1 MKLNKILMALSA
13 MAIVGC
19 SSEDFNDPS
28 VAQAI
33 DDSRL
38 IQLDE
43 NFILAGV
50 GEVDNTTRTHWDK
63 DATTGA
69 FVNQF
74 LPIWAS
80 VPAGGNMIY
89 DGTTSKDA
97 DLKAQA
103 VGLCWLGNGAVGTDV
118 YTNYEFYHFGWLNNG
133 ETEADI
139 DKCGSLYN
147 GSLYNEISVAA
158 TTGEAIGDEA
168 KTTAFTLPAKSAT
181 AGLNYNS
188 GVYKTENKAIF
199 GGQYIVYYPYD
210 ENFEDAGTIPAAA
223 VTNWKAAPVD
233 AGTVKGWMAPEIG
246 HETFR
251 YSAPVTI
258 EGGHQAANFGLKNL
272 SAIVQLRLATA
283 AGELTTASIDQ
294 IVLYSASQ
302 KLLKKANLA
311 ADKIAAGATGA
322 DLYASTEGTKTIV
335 ANPATAISFNATG
348 QPSTS
353 AYITVLPTTVDDLV
367 ALVHNNTDGRWA
379 QISLGNTEFK
389 AGSAKR
395 LDIVVKAADFT
406 TDFIAVDEA
415 SLTKSLTAAR
425 TVPASATAPQTIT
438 VIGDIT
444 LASPTF
450 NINTVATDP
459 YITIKGDDI
468 IVPEGVTL
476 NLNTNMESEVRVLG
490 TYCCTGAGAGGIL
503 DVQGGKISDVTMVPS
518 EARVTPATYD
528 ALNPLV
534 KYTGAAEVVA
544 GKTFDVQAGNVY
556 VNEAVEQKEGNIQIA
571 EGAKL
576 IVNQDGANKGN
587 LSFLGTTVDNYGTI
601 EVMKAGE
608 FYMKNANGTSVWTDG
623 QKMTNHATGK
633 FIHNVDA
640 VVGTAVQFMKQETGS
655 EYRCRVDK
663 QKALDDAYVQWTACS
678 VIEMVNSY
686 DGNPITY
693 DLGSAQQH
701 TIWGSLKYVD
711 IEVNNNKQTTFQ
723 KNADGKQINIGNLTV
738 LTALDVDDQ
747 EGGTPKV
754 QRELIVNGDMTVSA
768 NTNLKNSKKIT
779 VTKNLDINNGATL
792 KYYGIAAT
800 PFGVVNGLKVDGDI
814 TVTGARFDASDND
827 AIQISC
833 KNFSLVKGTA
843 ATATF
848 GNRTAGNNK
857 KSMEV
862 KGTISNGKGCT
873 FTISSATGANLLA
886 WITCYKVEGEGTF
899 AGTPT
904 VIQPE

>member
-50 GEVDNTTRTHWDK
+50 GEVNTTRTHWDT
-63 DATTGA
+63 DPTTGA

-74 LPIWAS
+74 LPIWATLPS
-80 VPAGGNMIY
+80 AGDAIY
-89 DGTTSKDA
+89 DNTTHRAKLDE
-97 DLKAQA
+97 QRI
-103 VGLCWLGNGAVGTDV
+103 GLCWLGNGAVGTDV

-133 ETEADI
+133 ETAADL

-147 GSLYNEISVAA
+147 GALYDEITVTPTANDAA
-158 TTGEAIGDEA
+158 NGEADKAGFTGYTVA
-168 KTTAFTLPAKSAT
+168 SGKTGTPSTD
-181 AGLNYNS
+181 LNFNS

-199 GGQYIVYYPYD
+199 GGQYIVYYPYNPD
-210 ENFEDAGTIPAAA
+210 FEDAGTIPAVAE
-223 VTNWKAAPVD
+223 TNWANVPTDWKSA
-233 AGTVKGWMAPEIG
+233 EIG
-246 HETFR
+246 KATFR

-272 SAIVQLRLATA
+272 SAIAQLRVASV
-283 AGELTTASIDQ
+283 AGDPCVTGAQTIDQ
-294 IVLYSASQ
+294 IVLYSASG
-302 KLLKKANLA
+302 KLLKQANLA

-322 DLYASTEGTKTIV
+322 NLYAATEGTKTIV
-335 ANPATAISFNATG
+335 ATATTPITLLAKESTTI
-348 QPSTS
+348 TS

-367 ALVHNNTDGRWA
+367 ALVHNTNGKWA

-395 LDIVVKAADFT
+395 LDIIVKDADFT

-415 SLTKSLTAAR
+415 SLTASLTAAR
-425 TVPASATAPQTIT
+425 AVPASATAPQTIT

-450 NINTVATDP
+450 NINTAATDP

-490 TYCCTGAGAGGIL
+490 TSCCSGAATGGRV
-503 DVQGGKISDVTMVPS
+503 DVQGGTISDVTMEPT
-518 EARVTPATYD
+518 EARVTAATYD
-528 ALNPLV
+528 NINPQIT
-534 KYTGAAEVVA
+534 YSAAATVAA
-544 GKTFDVQAGNVY
+544 GKTIDVQAGNVI
-556 VNEAVEQKEGNIQIA
+556 VNAAVEQKEGNIQIA
-571 EGAKL
+571 EGAK
-576 IVNQDGANKGN
+576 VTVSATGN

-601 EVMKAGE
+601 EVKKAGQ

-623 QKMTNHATGK
+623 QKMTNRATGK

-640 VVGTAVQFMKQETGS
+640 VVGTAVQFMNQETGS

-678 VIEMVNSY
+678 VIEMVNS
-686 DGNPITY
+686 GAITY

-701 TIWGSLKYVD
+701 TIWSSLKHVD
-711 IEVNNNKQTTFQ
+711 IEVNNGTGLTTFQ
-723 KNADGKQINIGNLTV
+723 KNADGTKINIGNLTV
-738 LTALDVDDQ
+738 LTTLDVDDQ
-747 EGGTPKV
+747 PKADGT

-792 KYYGIAAT
+792 KYYGIATT
-800 PFGVVNGLKVDGDI
+800 PTYGVVNGLEVDGDI
-814 TVTGARFDASDND
+814 TVTGATFNASDND

-833 KNFSLVKGTA
+833 KNFSLVKGAAA

-848 GNRTAGNNK
+848 GNRTAGNTK

-862 KGTISNGKGCT
+862 KGTISNGKGCI
-873 FTISSATGANLLA
+873 FTITAATGANLLA

>member
-28 VAQAI
+28 VTQAI

-50 GEVDNTTRTHWDK
+50 GEVNTTRTHWDT
-63 DATTGA
+63 DPTTGA

-74 LPIWAS
+74 LPIWGATA
-80 VPAGGNMIY
+80 PAAGDAIY
-89 DGTTSKDA
+89 DNTTHRAKLDE
-97 DLKAQA
+97 QTI
-103 VGLCWLGNGAVGTDV
+103 GLCWLGNGAVGTDV

-133 ETEADI
+133 ETAADL

-147 GSLYNEISVAA
+147 GALYDEITVTAA
-158 TTGEAIGDEA
+158 GETANKEA
-168 KTTAFTLPAKSAT
+168 NPANFTLPAKSTT
-181 AGLNYNS
+181 AGLNFNS

-199 GGQYIVYYPYD
+199 GGQYIVYYPYN
-210 ENFEDAGTIPAAA
+210 EHFEDAGTIPAVAK
-223 VTNWKAAPVD
+223 TNWANVPNDWKSA
-233 AGTVKGWMAPEIG
+233 EIG

-258 EGGHQAANFGLKNL
+258 EGGYQAANFGLKNL
-272 SAIVQLRLATA
+272 SAIAQLRVASV
-283 AGELTTASIDQ
+283 AGDPCVTDPQTIDQ
-294 IVLYSASQ
+294 IVLYSPSQ
-302 KLLKKANLA
+302 KLLKQANLA

-322 DLYASTEGTKTIV
+322 GLYASTEGTKTIV
-335 ANPATAISFNATG
+335 ASGASIVLKDKAATTI
-348 QPSTS
+348 TS

-367 ALVHNNTDGRWA
+367 AFVHNTNGKWA

-395 LDIVVKAADFT
+395 LDIIVKDADFT
-406 TDFIAVDEA
+406 TDYIAVDEA
-415 SLTKSLTAAR
+415 SLTASLTAAR
-425 TVPASATAPQTIT
+425 AVPASATAPQTIT

-444 LASPTF
+444 LTSPTF
-450 NINTVATDP
+450 NINTAATDP

-490 TYCCTGAGAGGIL
+490 TSCCSGAANGGIV

-518 EARVTPATYD
+518 EARVTAATYD
-528 ALNPLV
+528 AYNPQV
-534 KYTGAAEVVA
+534 TYSAAATVAA
-544 GKTFDVQAGNVY
+544 GKTIDVQAGNVF
-556 VNEAVEQKEGNIQIA
+556 VSAAVEQKEGNIQIA
-571 EGAKL
+571 EGAK
-576 IVNQDGANKGN
+576 VTVSATGN

-601 EVMKAGE
+601 EVKKAGQ

-623 QKMTNHATGK
+623 QKMTNRATGK

-640 VVGTAVQFMKQETGS
+640 VVGTAVQFMNQETGS

-678 VIEMVNSY
+678 VIEMVNS
-686 DGNPITY
+686 GAAITY

-701 TIWGSLKYVD
+701 TIWGSSKHVD
-711 IEVNNNKQTTFQ
+711 IEVNNIDITGPTIYQTTFQ
-723 KNADGKQINIGNLTV
+723 KNADGTKINIGNLTV
-738 LTALDVDDQ
+738 LTPLDVDDQ

-779 VTKNLDINNGATL
+779 VTKNLDINNSATL
-792 KYYGIAAT
+792 KYC
-800 PFGVVNGLKVDGDI
+800 GVVAGPPATEIKNGLQVDGNI
-814 TVTGARFDASDND
+814 TVTGATFDASDND

-833 KNFSLVKGTA
+833 KNFSLVKGAAA

-848 GNRTAGNNK
+848 GNRTAGNTK

-862 KGTISNGKGCT
+862 KGTISNGKGCI
-873 FTISSATGANLLA
+873 FTISPAAGANLLA

-904 VIQPE
+904 VIQPK